1 MARLLPLLLA
11 LLVFAVFAF
20 LRQGARPR
28 SDRVYRPR
36 ARPFGRGG
44 AGGGDADW
52 VAARADVAGLRDGY
66 SSEALDPGRVL
77 FRCGGCQA
85 WYHDASVEAL
95 ERENGGRC
103 ALCGSADLHR
113 VRIA

>member
-11 LLVFAVFAF
+11 LVIFAVFVV
-20 LRQGARPR
+20 LRQGGRPR
-28 SDRVYRPR
+28 SDRVYRPHG
-36 ARPFGRGG
+36 RPFGRG
-44 AGGGDADW
+44 ATAGGDADW

-66 SSEALDPGRVL
+66 SSEGLDPGRAL

-95 ERENGGRC
+95 QRENAGRC
-103 ALCGSADLHR
+103 ALCGSADLRR
-113 VRIA
+113 VRIV